1 MSLYTLPLNVLIQIF
16 TCSTKRDRN
25 KHLAFVCHRFW
36 MIRKKHFVNVAF
48 HSDLLH
54 LKWKRERVHLRPPKL
69 VLILNI
75 MKQPSRRSRTRSSTT
90 ANRICLVE
98 SIGKFCKKFA
108 RKKVTILVK
117 TPYFLHYQQHF
128 YSENHGPKIKA
139 KIVGLICKL
148 KNEFSTPGA
157 DCRFVRKFSL
167 LEGCFNYE
175 VCNVSFYQGISFNTC
190 NL

>member
-48 HSDLLH
+48 HSDLLQ
-54 LKWKRERVHLRPPKL
+54 LKWKRERLHLRPPKL

-75 MKQPSRRSRTRSSTT
+75 KKSASLRST
-90 ANRICLVE
+90 ANSKCLVKD
-98 SIGKFCKKFA
+98 IGKFCKKFT
-108 RKKVTILVK
+108 RKKVTVLVQ
-117 TPYFLHYQQHF
+117 TPYLHHYQHCYS
-128 YSENHGPKIKA
+128 YSENNSPVIKA
-139 KIVGLICKL
+139 KIVALICKL
-148 KNEFSTPGA
+148 QKEFDTPGA
-157 DCRFVRKFSL
+157 NCRLVRKGERIQDCFKKEACNMSWY
-167 LEGCFNYE
+167 EG
-175 VCNVSFYQGISFNTC
+175 VTFNTS